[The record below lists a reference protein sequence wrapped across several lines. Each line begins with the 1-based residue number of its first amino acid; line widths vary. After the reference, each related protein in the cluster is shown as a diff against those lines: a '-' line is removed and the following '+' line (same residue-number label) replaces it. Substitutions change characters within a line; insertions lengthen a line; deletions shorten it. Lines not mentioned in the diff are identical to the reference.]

1 MQLHTLSTGSVGNC
15 YILNASSGERLII
28 ELGVNFREIKKA
40 LSFNLNSVEGCL
52 VTHSHLDHSKS
63 FNDCDM
69 SGIEIIDW
77 NTEGFG
83 YFEKFQWSTFKLFHD
98 VPCNGYLISHEE
110 SGIILFVT
118 DTFMIK
124 QQFDFPINH
133 FIIEANYCEEILN
146 EKEILGIGNTYVS
159 DRVRRSHLSIQ
170 NCIKFLKRHD
180 LSECRSIVLIH
191 LSDSNSDEKRFVEMV
206 KKEFPFIEVNAAIKN
221 QFLALNKKPF

>member
-1 MQLHTLSTGSVGNC
+1 MYLHTLSTGSVGNC

-28 ELGVNFREIKKA
+28 ELGVNVKEIKKA
-40 LSFNLNSVEGCL
+40 LNFDLNRVEGCL
-52 VTHSHLDHSKS
+52 LSHAHLDHSKS
-63 FNDCDM
+63 FDEAEK

-77 NTEGFG
+77 NSQGFG
-83 YFEKFQWSTFKLFHD
+83 EFKKFKWATFDLFHD
-98 VPCNGYLISHEE
+98 VPCNGYLINHEE
-110 SGIILFVT
+110 SGTILFAT

-124 QQFDFPINH
+124 QQFNFPINH

-146 EKEILGIGNTYVS
+146 EKERLGIGNTYVS

-180 LSECRSIVLIH
+180 LSECRNIILIH

-206 KKEFPFIEVNAAIKN
+206 KKEFPFVEVTAARKDQIVNINKN
-221 QFLALNKKPF
+221 PF